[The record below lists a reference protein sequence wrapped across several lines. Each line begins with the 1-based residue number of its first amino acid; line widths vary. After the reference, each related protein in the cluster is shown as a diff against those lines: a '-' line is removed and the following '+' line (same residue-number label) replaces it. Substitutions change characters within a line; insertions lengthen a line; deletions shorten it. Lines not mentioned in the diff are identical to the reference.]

1 MDASSRPASRYG
13 KLLFV
18 AGALLLVLISGC
30 DQKAV
35 TDSESDAAAAKQRV
49 IQSPNDTRAYRAVT
63 LENGIDVLLVSDPAV
78 EKSAA
83 ALSVGVGLMF
93 DPMAYQGMAHFL
105 EHMLFMGTEAYPDI
119 DGYMTYINE
128 NGGSRNAYT
137 WLDITNYMFEIK
149 NSAYEGA
156 VDRFSH
162 FFKTPLLDPEY
173 IEKEKR
179 AVNAEWSMRR

>member
-1 MDASSRPASRYG
+1 MSARSRHHSYVSKIIGIACIAAMG
-13 KLLFV
+13 IV
-18 AGALLLVLISGC
+18 AGCGEKQSPGPSGE
-30 DQKAV
+30 AEGV
-35 TDSESDAAAAKQRV
+35 TSGIV
-49 IQSPNDTRAYRAVT
+49 QSPNDSREYRAVR
-63 LENGIDVLLVSDPAV
+63 LDNGIEVLLVSDPAV

-156 VDRFSH
+156 LDRFSH

-173 IEKEKR
+173 IEKE
-179 AVNAEWSMRR
+179 